1 MDAFDEV
8 GIFLELIG
16 LFLFVRELL
25 KFEFFILIYLGLFI
39 SNLEVIPK
47 IVRYC
52 FFFLVAVFPRLIILV
67 SVHGERISG
76 VFIEIICEQLHC
88 YQDDPKVSTTCTHT
102 WQ

>member
-52 FFFLVAVFPRLIILV
+52 FFFL
-67 SVHGERISG
+67 
-76 VFIEIICEQLHC
+76 
-88 YQDDPKVSTTCTHT
+88 
-102 WQ
+102 